1 MAEKLRFTEENKPP
15 SRLIHDLPGHMVS
28 AQLHRKVQESD
39 DNAGTDT
46 LESGVYLTESAVRA
60 ASKAQQKKR
69 IKQEYAQAK
78 RTSQE
83 SARASEIAGK
93 AAVLL
98 KEKAR
103 QAAVYVANH
112 KGMFIIIGCIL
123 ALLLLFASLISSCSV
138 IVQSG
143 LNAIGTTTYPSET
156 EDILAVE
163 ETYCI
168 MEENLRRDLD
178 TYEIRYPGYDEYQ
191 IYGTVDGHDPH
202 VLAAILSAVYGDYT
216 PEDVDMFMNTIFGLQ
231 YRLTETVRRETR
243 YRIIDGERVP
253 YLYTICTVTLICTPL
268 EELAESLLTDEQYE
282 LYEVY
287 RTTSGNQPELFE

>member
-78 RTSQE
+78 RTSQK
-83 SARASEIAGK
+83 SARTSEIAGK
-93 AAVLL
+93 AAMTL

-103 QAAVYVANH
+103 QVVAYVAKH
-112 KGMFIIIGCIL
+112 KGMFIVIGCIL
-123 ALLLLFASLISSCSV
+123 AVLLIFTSLISSCSV

-163 ETYCI
+163 ETYQI
-168 MEENLRRDLD
+168 KEENLQNNLD

-191 IYGTVDGHDPH
+191 IYGGVEGHDPH
-202 VLAAILSAVYGDYT
+202 VLASILLAVYGDYT
-216 PEDVDMFMNTIFGLQ
+216 PEDVDMFLNTIFGLQ
-231 YRLTETVRRETR
+231 YRMTETVRKETR
-243 YRIIDGERVP
+243 YRIVDGERVP
-253 YLYTICTVTLICTPL
+253 YLYTICTVTLTCTPL
-268 EELAESLLTDEQYE
+268 EDLAASLLTDEQYE

-287 RTTSGNQPELFE
+287 LTTSGNQPELFS

>member
-1 MAEKLRFTEENKPP
+1 MAEKLRFAEKNRPP

-28 AQLHRKVQESD
+28 AQLHRKVHESD

-46 LESGVYLTESAVRA
+46 LDSGVYLTEAAIRA
-60 ASKAQQKKR
+60 APKAQQKKR
-69 IKQEYAQAK
+69 IRQEYAQAK

-93 AAVLL
+93 ATMTLQ
-98 KEKAR
+98 EKAR
-103 QAAVYVANH
+103 QIVTYVANH
-112 KGMFIIIGCIL
+112 KGMFIIIGCII
-123 ALLLLFASLISSCSV
+123 AVLLIFTALISSCSV

-163 ETYCI
+163 ERYCRK
-168 MEENLRRDLD
+168 EETLQNDLD
-178 TYEIRYPGYDEYQ
+178 TYEIRYPGYDEYR
-191 IYGTVDGHDPH
+191 IYGDVEGHDPH
-202 VLAAILSAVYGDYT
+202 VLASILTAVYGDYT
-216 PEDVDMFMNTIFGLQ
+216 SEDVDMFMNTIFGLQ

-253 YLYTICTVTLICTPL
+253 YLYTICTVTLTCTPL
-268 EELAESLLTDEQYE
+268 EELAESMLTEEQYE

-287 RTTSGNQPELFE
+287 LTTSGNQPELFE

>member
-1 MAEKLRFTEENKPP
+1 MAEKLRFAEENKPP
-15 SRLIHDLPGHMVS
+15 SRLIHDLPGHMLS
-28 AQLHRKVQESD
+28 AQLHRKVHESD

-46 LESGVYLTESAVRA
+46 LDGVVYLTEAAVRA

-98 KEKAR
+98 QEKAR
-103 QAAVYVANH
+103 QAAAYVANH
-112 KGMFIIIGCIL
+112 KGMLIIIGCIL
-123 ALLLLFASLISSCSV
+123 VVLLIFTSLISSCSV

-163 ETYCI
+163 EIYQTK
-168 MEENLRRDLD
+168 EENLQRDLD
-178 TYEIRYPGYDEYQ
+178 TYEIRYPGYDEYR
-191 IYGTVDGHDPH
+191 IYGEVEGHDPH
-202 VLAAILSAVYGDYT
+202 VLAAILSAVYGDYA
-216 PEDVDMFMNTIFGLQ
+216 PEDVDMFLNTIFGLQ
-231 YRLTETVRRETR
+231 YRMTETVRRETR
-243 YRIIDGERVP
+243 YRTIDGERVP
-253 YLYTICTVTLICTPL
+253 YLYTICTVTLSCIPL
-268 EELAESLLTDEQYE
+268 EDLAASLLTDEQYE

-287 RTTSGNQPELFE
+287 LTTSGNQPELFS

>member
-1 MAEKLRFTEENKPP
+1 MVEKLRFTEENRPP
-15 SRLIHDLPGHMVS
+15 SRLIHDLPGHMVTS
-28 AQLHRKVQESD
+28 QLHRKAHESD
-39 DNAGTDT
+39 DNAGTDA
-46 LESGVYLTESAVRA
+46 LDSGVYLTEAVVRA

-78 RTSQE
+78 RTLQE
-83 SARASEIAGK
+83 SARTSEIAGK

-98 KEKAR
+98 QEKAR
-103 QAAVYVANH
+103 QVAVYVANH

-123 ALLLLFASLISSCSV
+123 AVLLIFTSLISSCSV

-143 LNAIGTTTYPSET
+143 LNTIGTTTYPSET

-168 MEENLRRDLD
+168 MEENLQRELD
-178 TYEIRYPGYDEYQ
+178 TYEIRYPGYDEYR
-191 IYGTVDGHDPH
+191 IYGEVSGHDPH

-216 PEDVDMFMNTIFGLQ
+216 PEEVSRYVDTIFGMQ

-243 YRIIDGERVP
+243 YRNIDGERVP
-253 YLYTICTVTLICTPL
+253 YLYTICTVTLTCTPL
-268 EELAESLLTDEQYE
+268 EDLAQSLLTEEQYE

-287 RTTSGNQPELFE
+287 LTTSGNQPELFE

>member
-1 MAEKLRFTEENKPP
+1 MAEKLRFAEKNRPP

-28 AQLHRKVQESD
+28 AQLHRKVHESD

-46 LESGVYLTESAVRA
+46 LDSGVHLTEAAVRA
-60 ASKAQQKKR
+60 VSKAQQRKR

-98 KEKAR
+98 QEKAR
-103 QAAVYVANH
+103 QAAAYVANH

-123 ALLLLFASLISSCSV
+123 ALFLVFTSLISSCSV
-138 IVQSG
+138 IAQSG

-168 MEENLRRDLD
+168 MEENLQRDLD
-178 TYEIRYPGYDEYQ
+178 TYEIRYPGYDEYR
-191 IYGTVDGHDPH
+191 IYGEVEGHDPH

-216 PEDVDMFMNTIFGLQ
+216 PEDVDMFLDTIFGLQ
-231 YRLTETVRRETR
+231 YRLTETIRRETR
-243 YRIIDGERVP
+243 YRYADGERVP
-253 YLYTICTVTLICTPL
+253 YLYTICMVTLTCTPL
-268 EELAESLLTDEQYE
+268 EDLASSLMTEEQYE

-287 RTTSGNQPELFE
+287 LTTSGNQPELFT

>member
-1 MAEKLRFTEENKPP
+1 MAEKLRFVEENKPP
-15 SRLIHDLPGHMVS
+15 SRLIHDLPGHVVS

-46 LESGVYLTESAVRA
+46 LDNGVYLTEAAVRA

-83 SARASEIAGK
+83 YARASEIAGK
-93 AAVLL
+93 AALTL
-98 KEKAR
+98 QEKAR
-103 QAAVYVANH
+103 QAAAYVANH
-112 KGMFIIIGCIL
+112 KGMFIVIGCIL
-123 ALLLLFASLISSCSV
+123 AVLLIFTALISSCSV

-163 ETYCI
+163 ERYCWK
-168 MEENLRRDLD
+168 EENLQRDLD

-202 VLAAILSAVYGDYT
+202 VLASILTAVYRDYT
-216 PEDVDMFMNTIFGLQ
+216 SEDVDMFLDTIFGLQ

-243 YRIIDGERVP
+243 YRIVDGERVP
-253 YLYTICTVTLICTPL
+253 YLYTICTVTLTCTPL
-268 EELAESLLTDEQYE
+268 EDLAQSLLTGEQYE
-282 LYEVY
+282 LYEIY
-287 RTTSGNQPELFE
+287 LTTSGNQPELFE

>member
-1 MAEKLRFTEENKPP
+1 MAEKLRFAEENKPP
-15 SRLIHDLPGHMVS
+15 SRLIHDLPGHMLS
-28 AQLHRKVQESD
+28 TQLHRKARESD
-39 DNAGTDT
+39 DNAGTDA
-46 LESGVYLTESAVRA
+46 LDSGVYLTETAVRA

-93 AAVLL
+93 AVLTL
-98 KEKAR
+98 QEKAR
-103 QAAVYVANH
+103 QIAAYVANH
-112 KGMFIIIGCIL
+112 KGMFIVIGCIL
-123 ALLLLFASLISSCSV
+123 ALLLIFTSLISSCSV

-168 MEENLRRDLD
+168 MEENLQYDLD
-178 TYEIRYPGYDEYQ
+178 TYEIRCPGHDEYR
-191 IYGTVDGHDPH
+191 IYGEVEGHDPH

-216 PEDVDMFMNTIFGLQ
+216 PEDVDMFLNTIFGLQ

-243 YRIIDGERVP
+243 YRFVNGERVP

-268 EELAESLLTDEQYE
+268 EDLAQSLLTDEQYE
-282 LYEVY
+282 MYEVY
-287 RTTSGNQPELFE
+287 LTTSGNQPELFE

>member
-1 MAEKLRFTEENKPP
+1 MAEKLRFAEKNKSP
-15 SRLIHDLPGHMVS
+15 SRLIHDLPGHMLS
-28 AQLHRKVQESD
+28 AQLHRKVHESD
-39 DNAGTDT
+39 DNAGADA
-46 LESGVYLTESAVRA
+46 LDSSVYLTETAVRA

-83 SARASEIAGK
+83 AAGASEIAGK

-112 KGMFIIIGCIL
+112 KGMFIIIGCII
-123 ALLLLFASLISSCSV
+123 AVLLIFTALISSCSV

-163 ETYCI
+163 EIYQTK
-168 MEENLRRDLD
+168 EENLQRDLD

-191 IYGTVDGHDPH
+191 IYDEVEGHDPH

-216 PEDVDMFMNTIFGLQ
+216 SEDVDMFLNTIFGLQ
-231 YRLTETVRRETR
+231 YRMTETVRRETR
-243 YRIIDGERVP
+243 YRIVDGERVP
-253 YLYTICTVTLICTPL
+253 YLYTICTVTLTCIPL
-268 EELAESLLTDEQYE
+268 EELAESLLTEEQYE

-287 RTTSGNQPELFE
+287 LTTSGNQPELFE

>member
-28 AQLHRKVQESD
+28 SQVHKRFHESD
-39 DNAGTDT
+39 DNAGTDA
-46 LESGVYLTESAVRA
+46 LDSGVYLTETAVRA

-83 SARASEIAGK
+83 YARVSEIAGK

-98 KEKAR
+98 QEKAR
-103 QAAVYVANH
+103 QIVAYVANH

-123 ALLLLFASLISSCSV
+123 AVLLIFTSLISSCSV

-163 ETYCI
+163 ERYCRK
-168 MEENLRRDLD
+168 EENLQRDLD
-178 TYEIRYPGYDEYQ
+178 TYEIRSPGYDEYR

-216 PEDVDMFMNTIFGLQ
+216 PEDVDMFLNTIFGLQ
-231 YRLTETVRRETR
+231 YRMTETVRRETR
-243 YRIIDGERVP
+243 YRIVDGERVP
-253 YLYTICTVTLICTPL
+253 YLYSICTVTLTCTPL
-268 EELAESLLTDEQYE
+268 EDLAASLLTDEQYE

-287 RTTSGNQPELFE
+287 LTTSGNQPELFE

>member
-1 MAEKLRFTEENKPP
+1 MAEKLRFAEENKPP
-15 SRLIHDLPGHMVS
+15 SRLIHDLPEYMVS
-28 AQLHRKVQESD
+28 AQVHKRFHESD
-39 DNAGTDT
+39 DNASTDA
-46 LESGVYLTESAVRA
+46 LDSGVYLTETAVRA

-78 RTSQE
+78 LTSQE
-83 SARASEIAGK
+83 AAGASEIAGK
-93 AAVLL
+93 AAMTLQ
-98 KEKAR
+98 EKAR
-103 QAAVYVANH
+103 QIVAYVANH
-112 KGMFIIIGCIL
+112 KGMFIVIGGIL
-123 ALLLLFASLISSCSV
+123 AVLLIFTALISSCSV

-163 ETYCI
+163 EIYQNK
-168 MEENLRRDLD
+168 EENLQQDLD

-191 IYGTVDGHDPH
+191 IYGEVEGHDPH

-216 PEDVDMFMNTIFGLQ
+216 PEDVDMFLDTIFVLQ

-243 YRIIDGERVP
+243 YRIVDGERVP
-253 YLYTICTVTLICTPL
+253 YLYTICTVTLTCIPL
-268 EELAESLLTDEQYE
+268 EELAESLLTEEQYE

-287 RTTSGNQPELFE
+287 LTTSGNQPELFE

>member
-1 MAEKLRFTEENKPP
+1 MAEKLRFAEENKPP
-15 SRLIHDLPGHMVS
+15 SRLIHDLPGHMLS
-28 AQLHRKVQESD
+28 AQLHRKVHESD

-46 LESGVYLTESAVRA
+46 LDGVVYLTEAAIRA

-98 KEKAR
+98 QEKAR
-103 QAAVYVANH
+103 QAAAYVANH
-112 KGMFIIIGCIL
+112 KGMLIIIGCIL
-123 ALLLLFASLISSCSV
+123 VVLLIFTSLISSCSV

-163 ETYCI
+163 EIYQTK
-168 MEENLRRDLD
+168 EENLQRDLD
-178 TYEIRYPGYDEYQ
+178 TYEIRYPGYDEYR
-191 IYGTVDGHDPH
+191 IYGEVEGHDPH
-202 VLAAILSAVYGDYT
+202 VLAAILSAVYGDYA
-216 PEDVDMFMNTIFGLQ
+216 PEDVDMFLNTIFGLQ

-243 YRIIDGERVP
+243 YRIVDGERVP
-253 YLYTICTVTLICTPL
+253 YLYTICTVTLSCIPL
-268 EELAESLLTDEQYE
+268 EDLAASLLTDEQYE

-287 RTTSGNQPELFE
+287 LTTSGNQPELFE

>member
-1 MAEKLRFTEENKPP
+1 MAEKLRFAEENKPP

-28 AQLHRKVQESD
+28 AQLHRKARESD

-46 LESGVYLTESAVRA
+46 LDSGVYLTETAVRA

-83 SARASEIAGK
+83 SARVSEIAGK

-98 KEKAR
+98 QEKAR
-103 QAAVYVANH
+103 QAAAYVANH
-112 KGMFIIIGCIL
+112 KGMFIVIGCIL
-123 ALLLLFASLISSCSV
+123 AVLLIFTSLISSCSV

-163 ETYCI
+163 ERYCRK
-168 MEENLRRDLD
+168 EENLQNDLD
-178 TYEIRYPGYDEYQ
+178 TYEIRYPGYDEYR
-191 IYGTVDGHDPH
+191 IFGEVEGHDPH

-216 PEDVDMFMNTIFGLQ
+216 PEDVDMFMNTIFSLQ

-243 YRIIDGERVP
+243 YRIVDGERVP
-253 YLYTICTVTLICTPL
+253 YLYTICTVTLTCTPL

-287 RTTSGNQPELFE
+287 LTTSGNQPELFT